1 MPDNYDILEPTSAPS
16 GTTTRTVRAIDVG
29 SGELAG
35 AAVLVDTAGAA
46 LIGQLARTASLPV
59 TLSNS
64 DIVEIAPYRVST
76 FSPANPTG
84 VHVPALPSGVTNDVL
99 ISGTTQPVT
108 GNYTMGSTIT
118 VFVIPVGAAGYTSIS
133 IGMFFS
139 GMPSGATANFIFNTC
154 TSTGTSLG
162 SSSIFGQPATG
173 GGPFNMYLYA
183 AQGAAL
189 SANATLSADS
199 NLTMP
204 WNAAPPYVFVRH
216 GTASVTGSSTFTMVI
231 TRIK

>member
-29 SGELAG
+29 SGNLAG
-35 AAVLVDTAGAA
+35 AAVLVDTGGAA
-46 LIGQLARTASLPV
+46 LIGQQSRTASLPV
-59 TLSNS
+59 TLSSS
-64 DIVEIAPYRVST
+64 DIAPYRVST
-76 FSPANPTG
+76 FNPANPTG
-84 VHVPALPSGVTNDVL
+84 VHVPSLPSGVLNDVL

-108 GNYTMGSTIT
+108 SNYTMGSTIT
-118 VFVIPVGAAGYTSIS
+118 VFVIPVAAAGYTYIT

-139 GMPSGATANFIFNTC
+139 GTPSGATANFIFNTC
-154 TSTGTSLG
+154 TSTGTALG
-162 SSSIFGQPATG
+162 QSSIFGQPTTG
-173 GGPFNMYLYA
+173 GPYNMYLYA

-189 SANATLSADS
+189 SASVTLSADS
-199 NLTMP
+199 NLTLP

>member
-1 MPDNYDILEPTSAPS
+1 MPDNYNILEPTSAPS
-16 GTTTRTVRAIDVG
+16 GTTTRSVRAIDVG
-29 SGELAG
+29 SGDLAG
-35 AAVLVDTAGAA
+35 AAVLVNTSGAA

-76 FSPANPTG
+76 FSSANPTG
-84 VHVPALPSGVTNDVL
+84 VHVPSLPSGVTNDVL
-99 ISGTTQPVT
+99 ISGTTQPVAS
-108 GNYTMGSTIT
+108 NYTMGSTVTI
-118 VFVIPVGAAGYTSIS
+118 FVIPVGAAGYTSIS

-154 TSTGTSLG
+154 TSTGTALG
-162 SSSIFGQPATG
+162 FSSIFGQPTT

-183 AQGAAL
+183 AQGAAV

>member
-1 MPDNYDILEPTSAPS
+1 MADNYDILEPTSAPS
-16 GTTTRTVRAIDVG
+16 GTTTRTIRAVDVG

-59 TLSNS
+59 TLSND

-108 GNYTMGSTIT
+108 GNYTMGSTVTI
-118 VFVIPVGAAGYTSIS
+118 FVIPVGAAGYTSIS

-139 GMPSGATANFIFNTC
+139 GMPSSATANFIFNTC
-154 TSTGTSLG
+154 TSTGTALG
-162 SSSIFGQPATG
+162 ASSIFGQPTA

-183 AQGAAL
+183 AQGATV

-216 GTASVTGSSTFTMVI
+216 GTALVTGSSTFTMVI

>member
-1 MPDNYDILEPTSAPS
+1 MPDNYNILEPTSAPS

-29 SGELAG
+29 SGNLAG

-64 DIVEIAPYRVST
+64 DIVDIAPYRVST
-76 FSPANPTG
+76 FSSANPTG
-84 VHVPALPSGVTNDVL
+84 VHVPSLPSGVTNDVL
-99 ISGTTQPVT
+99 ISGTTQPVA
-108 GNYTMGSTIT
+108 GNYTLGSTVTI
-118 VFVIPVGAAGYTSIS
+118 FVIPVGAAGYTSIS

-162 SSSIFGQPATG
+162 ASSIFGQPTT

-183 AQGAAL
+183 AQGAAV

-199 NLTMP
+199 NLTLP